1 MFIIV
6 KISILYYWLHL
17 LSIIALI
24 NCDLI
29 LIHDLIILSTIA
41 RSEIGSNRSKVYQSG
56 RNLSSDWSKRCVKP
70 VSHKSSLYE
79 NNCNIGTVS
88 MRFSYLSKTYS
99 LGFMF
104 QKNVD
109 NIFREYFY
117 MYQIILINMF
127 TYNKYLPIE
136 QISKIIYNYNPNN
149 QICVKKLLNSKVFQ
163 WNNV

>member
-1 MFIIV
+1 
-6 KISILYYWLHL
+6 
-17 LSIIALI
+17 
-24 NCDLI
+24 
-29 LIHDLIILSTIA
+29 
-41 RSEIGSNRSKVYQSG
+41 
-56 RNLSSDWSKRCVKP
+56 
-70 VSHKSSLYE
+70 
-79 NNCNIGTVS
+79 

-163 WNNV
+163 